1 MLWVVVIYAI
11 YSSHEDKKNVQVL
24 RTLQEWRFA
33 YELESRL
40 APTESDFRGV
50 PRDDCAQSA
59 VIPVVM
65 NNPVLLQVVLPPDVA
80 PSPPPPYEGPP
91 AYNSLRG
98 NNFEHEGTGSR
109 IWGIRR
115 ISTPPPEYPGPGALV

>member
-24 RTLQEWRFA
+24 RTLQEWRYT
-33 YELESRL
+33 YELERRL
-40 APTESDFRGV
+40 AHTESDFSGV
-50 PRDDCAQSA
+50 PRDGRAQSA
-59 VIPVVM
+59 SPPVVI
-65 NNPVLLQVVLPPDVA
+65 NNQVILQVVLPPDVA

-91 AYNSLRG
+91 DYNSLRDSG
-98 NNFEHEGTGSR
+98 GADSG
-109 IWGIRR
+109 

>member
-24 RTLQEWRFA
+24 RTLQEWRYG
-33 YELESRL
+33 YELERRL
-40 APTESDFRGV
+40 AHTESDFSGV
-50 PRDDCAQSA
+50 PRDGRAQSA
-59 VIPVVM
+59 SPPVVI
-65 NNPVLLQVVLPPDVA
+65 NNQVILQVVLPPDVA

-91 AYNSLRG
+91 DYNSLRDSSG
-98 NNFEHEGTGSR
+98 ADSG
-109 IWGIRR
+109 